1 MTTSTHG
8 SLVSSSDVTGTE
20 VYGSDGSHIGT
31 IDHLMID
38 KQSGKVAYA
47 VMGFGGFLGLGEDHH
62 PVPWNKLDYDPARGG
77 FVTDLTEAAVK
88 GAPEHRDDWHADRD
102 WETRIHEHYGVPHY
116 WI

>member
-1 MTTSTHG
+1 M
-8 SLVSSSDVTGTE
+8 DGTA
-20 VYGSDGSHIGT
+20 VYSRDGEHIGT

-62 PVPWNKLDYDPARGG
+62 PVPWGKLTYDTSKDG
-77 FVTDLTEAAVK
+77 FVTDLTEAEVQ
-88 GAPEHRDDWHADRD
+88 GAPERHDTWDRD
-102 WETRIHEHYGVPHY
+102 RDYEKRIHDHYRVPLY